1 MIHYHNWKRFGEYR
15 RDEFRCTTAKFMN
28 DIAREPCPPGCTSKR
43 HAVCE
48 LGTDKLRF
56 TTRHYNESGCL
67 ATCAF
72 WKTSGL
78 YTYAAPGLDL
88 VVVEMMPT
96 TMVIDDEYIEK
107 LKRYNAQLMRI
118 AA

>member
-1 MIHYHNWKRFGEYR
+1 
-15 RDEFRCTTAKFMN
+15 
-28 DIAREPCPPGCTSKR
+28 
-43 HAVCE
+43 
-48 LGTDKLRF
+48 
-56 TTRHYNESGCL
+56 L